1 MKPEEAI
8 EILELP
14 KEPLKSGTH
23 YHAIPSPKRISYTDY
38 LNARKAAVEALEKQ
52 VPKKVK
58 NIRFS
63 RDRELAE
70 HNIKEGECPECGETM
85 TGNTFGY
92 YCGCC
97 GVALDWGYE
106 E

>member
-1 MKPEEAI
+1 MKPEEAL
-8 EILELP
+8 EILRKPELP
-14 KEPLKSGTH
+14 DLSKGHIHTIGE
-23 YHAIPSPKRISYTDY
+23 PKRISMSEYSE
-38 LNARKAAVEALEKQ
+38 ARKIAFEALEKQ

-63 RDRELAE
+63 RDYELAE

-92 YCGCC
+92 HCGCC

-106 E
+106 D

>member
-1 MKPEEAI
+1 MKPEEALD
-8 EILELP
+8 ILKRMRIALATARVDGIRVL
-14 KEPLKSGTH
+14 EPLNV
-23 YHAIPSPKRISYTDY
+23 AIVAT
-38 LNARKAAVEALEKQ
+38 EKQ

-92 YCGCC
+92 HCGCC
-97 GVALDWGYE
+97 GVALDWGE
-106 E
+106 

>member
-1 MKPEEAI
+1 MKPEEVIELLKIQREDCTKSVLREDDIDYAI
-8 EILELP
+8 
-14 KEPLKSGTH
+14 
-23 YHAIPSPKRISYTDY
+23 A
-38 LNARKAAVEALEKQ
+38 ALEKQ
-52 VPKKVK
+52 IPKKVK

-70 HNIKEGECPECGETM
+70 HNIMEGECPECGETS
-85 TGNTFGY
+85 TGNYMGY

-106 E
+106 D

>member
-1 MKPEEAI
+1 MKPEEVLDVLKRMRIAMATAKVDGI
-8 EILELP
+8 RVL
-14 KEPLKSGTH
+14 EPLNV
-23 YHAIPSPKRISYTDY
+23 AIQ
-38 LNARKAAVEALEKQ
+38 ALEKQ

-63 RDRELAE
+63 REHELAE
-70 HNIKEGECPECGETM
+70 HNIMEGECPECGETM